1 MKKII
6 TIDGMCCERCAKR
19 AENALSAVSNVV
31 SVDVKLKKK
40 TAVIRSR
47 TDVDDEE
54 IKNSGKRFGLHCCV
68 DRAEITKLQNL

>member
-54 IKNSGKRFGLHCCV
+54 IKTVVSGLGFTVVSIEQK
-68 DRAEITKLQNL
+68 